1 MDYFLIKK
9 SFTKTFNGFKKFLPV
24 IFGVILLTSLLL
36 TIIPKELYSKL
47 FTGNVVLDS
56 FFGATVGSVS
66 AGNPLV
72 SYIIGGELLTKEVSL
87 IAITAF
93 ILTWVGVGV
102 VQLPAEITALG
113 RRFAITR
120 NILSFVTALIIAVL
134 TVFTI
139 SLL

>member
-1 MDYFLIKK
+1 MDYLLVKK

>member
-24 IFGVILLTSLLL
+24 IFGVVLLTSLLL

-47 FTGNVVLDS
+47 FTGNVVFDS

-72 SYIIGGELLTKEVSL
+72 GYIIGGELLTKEVSL